1 MSFQKPVFV
10 SLSPNTEKDDISLA
24 FKVLFKFHKEE
35 NKKTEELEREL
46 KDYLNVKNLLSFNSG
61 RSALMGILYSFN
73 IQKDDEVLIQAFT
86 CNAAIN
92 PIIERGAR
100 PIFVDIDNTLN
111 IDPIDL
117 ERKIT
122 SNTKAVI
129 IQHTFGWP
137 AQIKKIVEI
146 CKRNQLVL
154 IEDTAHSLGA
164 EYEGKLCG
172 TFGDASFF
180 SFGRDKII
188 SSVFGGAAMIKDES
202 IFEKMKIFQK
212 NISLPPKIWTLQQI
226 LHPILTNY
234 IVLPSYKLNQYFGRI
249 VIGFFHKISL
259 LSKAVYK
266 KEKMALI
273 PSVFPK
279 KMPSPLSLLALNQI
293 KKIERFNEHRRK
305 ISEIYYKNIDKKL
318 FIPVFP
324 EKGLEKKPVFMRYPV
339 LVSSGTD
346 DILKKMRNH
355 NIYLNDGWRKSPI
368 VPLDTDLEKVHYVLG
383 SCPRAEKIANRII
396 NLPTHINVS
405 ENKAIKIVKLLNEC
419 IKN

>member
-266 KEKMALI
+266 KEKMA
-273 PSVFPK
+273 
-279 KMPSPLSLLALNQI
+279 
-293 KKIERFNEHRRK
+293 
-305 ISEIYYKNIDKKL
+305 
-318 FIPVFP
+318 
-324 EKGLEKKPVFMRYPV
+324 
-339 LVSSGTD
+339 
-346 DILKKMRNH
+346 
-355 NIYLNDGWRKSPI
+355 
-368 VPLDTDLEKVHYVLG
+368 
-383 SCPRAEKIANRII
+383 
-396 NLPTHINVS
+396 
-405 ENKAIKIVKLLNEC
+405 
-419 IKN
+419 